1 MKMEEASIILQ
12 LQENFLMAAVQSGC
26 VCLCSNIVSNLEE
39 NKCKSCDTLKAKQD
53 ISTYKEIIK
62 ILLEEQSSQPKQTK
76 PDGPWNKEGSF
87 RSIPRGDSTKASPQV
102 GIRRSNHGQSISTAN
117 KFEVLTNLNDPSD
130 ATSSM
135 SASIESD
142 ITLKNFEKKPEDEPN
157 ENSRT
162 K

>member
-1 MKMEEASIILQ
+1 M
-12 LQENFLMAAVQSGC
+12 MAATRSGC
-26 VCLCSNIVSNLEE
+26 VCLCTNIVSNLEE
-39 NKCKSCDTLKAKQD
+39 NKCRSCDTLKAELHKAQLD